1 MKFAG
6 YLKAIE
12 KLYAKA
18 DRTLKLQKPASARSL
33 RDLEAELE
41 APLPN
46 ELRAAW
52 ELGDGSADYARVFAR
67 PGYLTGYELLSVA
80 GARKARESMRKR
92 APRYAAVKYVEHE
105 PRDARIQPGWFAP
118 GWLPFGEFGGGS
130 LLLLVDLSPAPK
142 GKGKSGQVIA
152 FTHDPDEMSY
162 VESSFEKFLTGS
174 SKAFAEYA
182 SDLIDEA

>member
-1 MKFAG
+1 MKFAV

-18 DRTLKLQKPASARSL
+18 DRALTLQKPASARSL

-41 APLPN
+41 APLPT

-52 ELGDGSADYARVFAR
+52 ERGDGSADYANVFAR

-80 GARKARESMRKR
+80 GARKERESMRKR
-92 APRYAAVKYVEHE
+92 APRYAAAKYEE
-105 PRDARIQPGWFAP
+105 QKPRDPRIRPGWFAP

-142 GKGKSGQVIA
+142 GKGKAGQVIA
-152 FTHDPDEMSY
+152 FTHDPDHISF
-162 VESSFEKFLTGS
+162 VETSFEKFLTAS
-174 SKAFAEYA
+174 SKAFAKYA
-182 SDLIDEA
+182 SELIEEE

>member
-6 YLKAIE
+6 YLRAIE

-41 APLPN
+41 APLPA
-46 ELRAAW
+46 ELRVAW
-52 ELGDGSADYARVFAR
+52 ELGDGSADYANLFAR

-80 GARKARESMRKR
+80 GARKERESMRKR
-92 APRYAAVKYVEHE
+92 APRYAAAKYEE
-105 PRDARIQPGWFAP
+105 QKPRDPRIQPGWFAP

-142 GKGKSGQVIA
+142 GKVGQVIA
-152 FTHDPDEMSY
+152 FTHDPDQMSY
-162 VESSFEKFLTGS
+162 VESSFEKFLTAS
-174 SKAFAEYA
+174 SKAFAKYA

>member
-41 APLPN
+41 APLPT

-80 GARKARESMRKR
+80 GARKARESMRRR
-92 APRYAAVKYVEHE
+92 APRYAAAKYEE
-105 PRDARIQPGWFAP
+105 QKPRDPRIQPGWFAP
-118 GWLPFGEFGGGS
+118 RWLPFGELGGGS

-142 GKGKSGQVIA
+142 GKVGQVIA

-174 SKAFAEYA
+174 SKAFAKYA
-182 SDLIDEA
+182 SDLIDEE

>member
-33 RDLEAELE
+33 RALEAELD
-41 APLPN
+41 ASLPA

-52 ELGDGSADYARVFAR
+52 ELGDGSADSANVFAR

-80 GARKARESMRKR
+80 GARKERDSMRKR
-92 APRYAAVKYVEHE
+92 APRYAAAKYQEPK
-105 PRDARIQPGWFAP
+105 PRDPRIQSGWFAP

-142 GKGKSGQVIA
+142 GKNGQVIA
-152 FTHDPDEMSY
+152 FTHDPDHIAF
-162 VESSFEKFLTGS
+162 VETSFEKFLSAS
-174 SKAFAEYA
+174 SKAFAKYA
-182 SDLIDEA
+182 SELIEEA